1 MNDFRLS
8 SSFHNS
14 ILNCNCEFT
23 FTTSHMYMWGIM
35 VKSIN
40 INQYTLY
47 YIYCTHIFPFLKRI
61 YACKVTLLF
70 GNRKEN
76 QNKSANYQPITQKST
91 VNYKLSTANNSSKV
105 CY

>member
-1 MNDFRLS
+1 MNGFRLS

-47 YIYCTHIFPFLKRI
+47 YIYCTHIFPF
-61 YACKVTLLF
+61 
-70 GNRKEN
+70 
-76 QNKSANYQPITQKST
+76 
-91 VNYKLSTANNSSKV
+91 
-105 CY
+105 